1 MTKKRIDLSIGGAD
15 WDGWHFGPW
24 GRAKGWRLHDPNG
37 TNYIASEIAQL
48 RPMEYNVDYLQV
60 KVKEVEAQIA
70 EIQRPLMQGE
80 IEALQ
85 VAIALLT
92 RLAGQQLIKLS
103 NNPATH
109 SLKRK
114 LALFR

>member
-1 MTKKRIDLSIGGAD
+1 MDMGIGGPD
-15 WDGWHFGPW
+15 WAGWHFGKW
-24 GRAKGWRLHDPNG
+24 GRAKDWRLCDPDG
-37 TNYIASEIAQL
+37 TNYAAGEIAQL
-48 RPMEYNVDYLQV
+48 RHMEQNLDYLQV

-70 EIQRPLMQGE
+70 GIQRPLAQGE

-103 NNPATH
+103 DNPAAY
-109 SLKRK
+109 SLQRK